1 MGRWILI
8 WYLPSHPIQTFNEAQ
23 VTIKLWLLGKG
34 HEVHLCKLA
43 SLHIQIKLFQ
53 PNHFFSSQRAASKRH
68 WDESIWWLVL
78 ASNFTPIIFWLQIC
92 MNILWEA
99 GHCMIQTCW
108 LKDDLTSVEEALAA
122 QIELATDSAWTVWL
136 CFDGYSLAL
145 WVLLL
150 DAIPPNAPSHEW
162 HVKHDSDAAA
172 ATNLDHHGE

>member
-23 VTIKLWLLGKG
+23 VTMKLSLLGKG

-53 PNHFFSSQRAASKRH
+53 PNHFFSFQRAAWKLH

-78 ASNFTPIIFWLQIC
+78 ASNFTTIISGFKFEWTFCGKQDIAWFKPADWKMISLVWKNHWLNRLNWQQIQLEQFDYVLMVTLLHSEFSFWMQFQQMHHHMSDMSNMTL
-92 MNILWEA
+92 
-99 GHCMIQTCW
+99 
-108 LKDDLTSVEEALAA
+108 
-122 QIELATDSAWTVWL
+122 
-136 CFDGYSLAL
+136 SL
-145 WVLLL
+145 
-150 DAIPPNAPSHEW
+150 
-162 HVKHDSDAAA
+162 A